1 MYIQYYIQGTKYY
14 KLYLVLECM
23 QIVLDPLSHFENN
36 THQATDPSERGS
48 IYKAIDDIMYVRT
61 SYHLWFSLLD
71 YSGTQLPG
79 SPQSQEV
86 ISRLQ
91 LIF

>member
-48 IYKAIDDIMYVRT
+48 IAIDDI
-61 SYHLWFSLLD
+61 HIIILWSNLLD
-71 YSGTQLPG
+71 YTMVVPS
-79 SPQSQEV
+79 SQV
-86 ISRLQ
+86 LHNLRR
-91 LIF
+91 